1 MPLAPSNPDTLAG
14 SCHREQVQ
22 QHHSIVFCRDILI
35 RILGDK
41 MDKCEQTSADH
52 IS

>member
-1 MPLAPSNPDTLAG
+1 LSLSRRAPDTLAG